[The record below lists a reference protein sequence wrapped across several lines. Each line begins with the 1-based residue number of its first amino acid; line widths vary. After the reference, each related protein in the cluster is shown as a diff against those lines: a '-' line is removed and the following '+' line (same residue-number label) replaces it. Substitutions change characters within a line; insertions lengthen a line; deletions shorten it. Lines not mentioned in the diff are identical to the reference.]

1 MFGSG
6 PGLQAPYGLCESRWI
21 FWAVMLARD
30 GVGSTPGRGI
40 VVQRPRC
47 CSRSQG
53 SRRLLQP
60 RPEVRTTMSKSN
72 PRDRSRV
79 TPASGPG
86 EEARLVNAEHERLF
100 AIDDSA
106 PPPVAADPISIL
118 LVEDEGIVARDLE
131 DTLIRLGYRVS
142 GIASEG
148 TEAIEMARELH
159 PQLVVMDVGLRGEVD
174 GIEAACAI
182 QEDAPVPVI
191 FLTGHSDTETL
202 QRAVSTGPLGYLI
215 KPFQE
220 VDLRCAIEVAIHKH
234 RSDVQRREREE
245 LLRRSA
251 ENLSLIDELTQ
262 LKNRRGFFEL
272 ASQALQVARRERQ
285 TMALF
290 FMDLNGLK
298 LVNDTLGHLAGDE
311 ALRDTAQVLRTTFR
325 GSDIVARIGGDEFV
339 ALAHLHSELDVAT
352 LGARLR
358 EHLREFN
365 ASGDRPYD
373 VDLSIGA
380 TLVDEPADQDLEA
393 FLARADEAMYQEK
406 KRAANGRDG

>member
-1 MFGSG
+1 V
-6 PGLQAPYGLCESRWI
+6 E
-21 FWAVMLARD
+21 
-30 GVGSTPGRGI
+30 T
-40 VVQRPRC
+40 
-47 CSRSQG
+47 
-53 SRRLLQP
+53 
-60 RPEVRTTMSKSN
+60 
-72 PRDRSRV
+72 
-79 TPASGPG
+79 
-86 EEARLVNAEHERLF
+86 RLVNAEQEQKLF

-106 PPPVAADPISIL
+106 PDPISIL
-118 LVEDEGIVARDLE
+118 LVEDEGLIARDLE
-131 DTLIRLGYRVS
+131 DTLTRLGYRVS

-159 PQLVVMDVGLRGEVD
+159 PQLVVMDVSLRGDVD

-182 QEDAPVPVI
+182 QEDSPVPVI

-220 VDLRCAIEVAIHKH
+220 ADLRCAIEVAIHKH
-234 RSDVQRREREE
+234 RSDIERRQREE
-245 LLRRSA
+245 HLRRSA

-272 ASQALQVARRERQ
+272 GEQALKIARREQ
-285 TMALF
+285 HTMALF

-298 LVNDTLGHLAGDE
+298 QINDTLGHMTGDE
-311 ALRDTAQVLRTTFR
+311 ALRDTAEVLRRTFR
-325 GSDIVARIGGDEFV
+325 GSDLVARLGGDEFV
-339 ALAHLHSELDVAT
+339 ALAHLHSELDVET

-365 ASGDRPYD
+365 ASGERAYE

-380 TLVDEPADQDLEA
+380 TLVDEPAGQNLED
-393 FLARADEAMYQEK
+393 FIARADQAMYQD
-406 KRAANGRDG
+406 KRAIARHS

>member
-1 MFGSG
+1 M
-6 PGLQAPYGLCESRWI
+6 R
-21 FWAVMLARD
+21 
-30 GVGSTPGRGI
+30 
-40 VVQRPRC
+40 
-47 CSRSQG
+47 
-53 SRRLLQP
+53 
-60 RPEVRTTMSKSN
+60 KSN
-72 PRDRSRV
+72 PHRRSRV
-79 TPASGPG
+79 TPASGPV
-86 EEARLVNAEHERLF
+86 EALLVNAEHPRLF
-100 AIDDSA
+100 AIADNEQSSPA
-106 PPPVAADPISIL
+106 SDPISIL
-118 LVEDEGIVARDLE
+118 LVEDEGLIARDLE

-159 PQLVVMDVGLRGEVD
+159 PQLVVMDVSLRGEVD
-174 GIEAACAI
+174 GIQAASAI

-202 QRAVSTGPLGYLI
+202 QRAVSAGPLGYLI

-234 RSDVQRREREE
+234 RSDIQRRAREE
-245 LLRRSA
+245 HLRRSA

-272 ASQALQVARRERQ
+272 AEQALKSAHRDQQ

-298 LVNDTLGHLAGDE
+298 QINDTLGHMAGDD
-311 ALRDTAQVLRTTFR
+311 ALRDTAQVLRNTFR

-339 ALAHLHSELDVAT
+339 ALAHLHSELDVET
-352 LGARLR
+352 LCARLR
-358 EHLREFN
+358 EHQREFN
-365 ASGDRPYD
+365 ASHQRPYE

-380 TLVDEPADQDLEA
+380 TLVDEPAEQNLEE
-393 FLARADEAMYQEK
+393 FIARADEAMYQEK
-406 KRAANGRDG
+406 RASNRHS